1 MLVQVPPGAMPGTLF
16 TVTIP
21 QQQQQPVMAQPM
33 MQAPQPQYGMPPQQQ
48 QAVGYMPQP
57 VMAQP
62 VMAQPITPAPPQP
75 PQYGTHAPQQQAQ
88 YTGAM
93 PPLMQPSGMAA
104 PLLAPVPMG
113 MNEPLHVPM
122 GRPVSELMPQV
133 APVSSLTDSYS
144 NFQYTAES
152 SSEAGKTHAATWD
165 AKSGITDAAS
175 FSAPVPMGQ
184 PVFYSDEQMAL
195 LNQQPPPPEIFYY
208 GLKSGVRPDVAQ
220 PLPTVTGAAIATD
233 AHVAM
238 ARPVLT
244 TASGV
249 PVVVASS
256 AGLSGARTAFD
267 GMQGIKS
274 CDERLQTSVD
284 ELLLFFNTHNS
295 RPLVGCAV
303 EGWHHETR
311 HRRVRVEDGDGKHH
325 YKTETYVEKVTDFQ
339 YKIDLTSFVYP
350 FGYIVSV
357 DENKLSVPQ
366 LCQKFVDDKNL
377 LKSLQMKKEVH
388 FDFKQLHA
396 MVYGY
401 IRSLGWRR
409 GLTVS
414 FPQANNSVRV
424 YNENMLSEMWENCC
438 CNCLMHVTIV
448 PCILMRLYRGD
459 CPCQTGHAES
469 DIRSYFRINYAPI
482 QVFAAIQN
490 QLWCPGFSGMALA
503 MEILRNVFW

>member
-1 MLVQVPPGAMPGTLF
+1 
-16 TVTIP
+16 
-21 QQQQQPVMAQPM
+21 
-33 MQAPQPQYGMPPQQQ
+33 
-48 QAVGYMPQP
+48 
-57 VMAQP
+57 
-62 VMAQPITPAPPQP
+62 
-75 PQYGTHAPQQQAQ
+75 
-88 YTGAM
+88 
-93 PPLMQPSGMAA
+93 
-104 PLLAPVPMG
+104 MG
-113 MNEPLHVPM
+113 MDEPLHVPTLV
-122 GRPVSELMPQV
+122 RQVSELMPEV

-152 SSEAGKTHAATWD
+152 SSEAGRTHAATWD
-165 AKSGITDAAS
+165 AKSGITDATT
-175 FSAPVPMGQ
+175 FSLPAHMCQ
-184 PVFYSDEQMAL
+184 PVTHKTTITTQTTTTTFYSDEQLAL
-195 LNQQPPPPEIFYY
+195 LNQQLPPPEIFYY
-208 GLKSGVRPDVAQ
+208 GLKSGVRPEAAQ
-220 PLPTVTGAAIATD
+220 PLPKVTGASVATD

-244 TASGV
+244 TAGGV

-256 AGLSGARTAFD
+256 AGLSGACTAFD

-274 CDERLQTSVD
+274 CDERLQTSMD

-295 RPLVGCAV
+295 RPLVGCLV

-311 HRRVRVEDGDGKHH
+311 HRQRRVEEGNGKHH
-325 YKTETYVEKVTDFQ
+325 YVTETYLELVTDFK

-350 FGYIVSV
+350 YGYLVSV

-377 LKSLQMKKEVH
+377 LKSLQMTKEVH
-388 FDFKQLHA
+388 FDFKQLDA
-396 MVYGY
+396 MVQGY
-401 IRSLGWRR
+401 IRSLGWWR

-414 FPQANNSVRV
+414 FPQANHSLRV
-424 YNENMLSEMWENCC
+424 YNENTLSEMWENSC

-448 PCILMRLYRGD
+448 PCILIRLYRGD
-459 CPCQTGHAES
+459 CPCQTGHAENG
-469 DIRSYFRINYAPI
+469 IRSYFRINYDPI